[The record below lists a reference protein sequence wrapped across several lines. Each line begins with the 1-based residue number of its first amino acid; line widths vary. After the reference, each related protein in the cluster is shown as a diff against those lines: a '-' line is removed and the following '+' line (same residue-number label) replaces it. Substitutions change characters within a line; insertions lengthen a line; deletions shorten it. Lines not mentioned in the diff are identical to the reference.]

1 MCLCNSQDT
10 DALVEA
16 IESGNVEVNF
26 MDDVGQTLLNWA
38 SAFGTQEMVEFLCR
52 KGADV
57 NKGHRSSSLHYA
69 ACFGRP
75 QIARVLLRFG
85 ANPDLRDEDG
95 KTPLD
100 KARERND
107 EGHREVA
114 NILQSPADWLT
125 VANANDE
132 ADEDEAGVDDDR
144 EIEVEVAAEVAAAAA
159 MAAAE
164 VEAVSAGA
172 QATSTT
178 EVTPAEAAESAKK
191 QDLPTKRTEQPDPP
205 QGPKG
210 DPEMI
215 PVYARSLLPMF
226 CHTFQSSMIA
236 TVKKSSLGL
245 IKKIVHYMEPALLEE
260 VCGANR
266 HLVGEFVEVLTSV
279 LDNEE
284 DEEGH
289 LTCLLIIQDLMVK
302 DGEGLFLEH
311 FAKLGLYSKVHSLAE
326 DTAESPDLAESPEAG
341 SSSSQ
346 QSQGE
351 ILPPPAQEDAKEIVQ
366 GRAYTW
372 RDWSLARGRDCLYI
386 WSDAAALELSN
397 GSNGWFRFILDGK
410 LATMYS
416 SGSPEGGS
424 DSSEN
429 RGEFLEKLQRAR
441 AAVTASAIDA
451 AAAAASAA
459 SSDPAAAS
467 AAAAAAT
474 AAASASVATP
484 VFTKKSPDVIAVGNW
499 NLSCSTEGELNI
511 INSDGQQQATILRED
526 LPGFLFQSNRG
537 TRHTFTAETS
547 LGPEFSAGWISGS
560 GARGKSKGRL
570 KGKIEAVKQ
579 RVKST
584 AKLIYENYFRVAQ
597 ATPRGVVATL
607 ANIVT
612 KIDTNCQKQLVR

>member
-1 MCLCNSQDT
+1 MCLYNSQDT

>member
-1 MCLCNSQDT
+1 
-10 DALVEA
+10 
-16 IESGNVEVNF
+16 

-132 ADEDEAGVDDDR
+132 ADEADEADDDHDR
-144 EIEVEVAAEVAAAAA
+144 EIEVEVAAEVAAVAAA
-159 MAAAE
+159 SAA
-164 VEAVSAGA
+164 SALPSGA
-172 QATSTT
+172 QAAAPSS
-178 EVTPAEAAESAKK
+178 EVTPESAAESEKK
-191 QDLPTKRTEQPDPP
+191 EDSSVKKPEQPEPP

-226 CHTFQSSMIA
+226 CHTFQSTMIA

-245 IKKIVHYMEPALLEE
+245 IKKIVHYMEPALLQE
-260 VCGANR
+260 VCGASR

-326 DTAESPDLAESPEAG
+326 DTAESPELAESPEAG
-341 SSSSQ
+341 SSSSSSQ

-459 SSDPAAAS
+459 SSSAATATAS
-467 AAAAAAT
+467 AAAAAAAT
-474 AAASASVATP
+474 AAASTSVATP

-499 NLSCSTEGELNI
+499 NLSCSQEGELNI

-547 LGPEFSAGWISGS
+547 LGPEFAAGWISGS
-560 GARGKSKGRL
+560 GTRGKSKGRL

-607 ANIVT
+607 ANIVA
-612 KIDTNCQKQLVR
+612 KVDTNCQKQLVSWRDTKTQNAEDSTYRL

>member
-1 MCLCNSQDT
+1 MCLYNSQDT

-467 AAAAAAT
+467 AAASAAT